1 MVCFCNM
8 KIATNDTTTQAG
20 VFRIS
25 FEDGKEYIGT
35 ANNIQK
41 KISKLSGFFKGKG
54 EYEIHIEETA
64 DSFTD
69 KELSALELKYIKQYN
84 TEEPNGYNKALTK
97 AKPKEPDDYV
107 HYKYTMYYFYQQGK
121 ETYLIS
127 QFYYPIEI
135 GYFDIPKGE
144 TLKTMIE
151 SGKIYMSKDE
161 EIIKNKLI
169 EWKNLKQD

>member
-1 MVCFCNM
+1 MEN
-8 KIATNDTTTQAG
+8 ITTQAG

-41 KISKLSGFFKGKG
+41 KISKLGGFLKDKG
-54 EYEIHIEETA
+54 EYKIHIEETA

-69 KELSALELKYIKQYN
+69 KELSALELKYIRQYN

-97 AKPKEPDDYV
+97 AKPKEPDDYI
-107 HYKYTMYYFYQQGK
+107 HYNRMKFYFYQPGND
-121 ETYLIS
+121 TYLCSIH
-127 QFYYPIEI
+127 YYPLEIE
-135 GYFDIPKGE
+135 YFDMPKGE

-151 SGKIYMSKDE
+151 SGKIYMSTDE
-161 EIIKNKLI
+161 ELIKNKLI
-169 EWKNLKQD
+169 EWKNLKKD

>member
-1 MVCFCNM
+1 MENM
-8 KIATNDTTTQAG
+8 TTQAG

-25 FEDGKEYIGT
+25 FENGKEYIGT

-41 KISKLSGFFKGKG
+41 KISKLGGFLKDKGK
-54 EYEIHIEETA
+54 YEIHIEETA

-69 KELSALELKYIKQYN
+69 KELSSLELKYIKQYN
-84 TEEPNGYNKALTK
+84 TEEPYGYNKASTK

-107 HYKYTMYYFYQQGK
+107 HYNRMKFYFYQPGK

-135 GYFDIPKGE
+135 EYFDIPKGE

>member
-1 MVCFCNM
+1 MEN
-8 KIATNDTTTQAG
+8 ITTQAG

-25 FEDGKEYIGT
+25 FVDGKEYIGT

-54 EYEIHIEETA
+54 EYEIHIEETEEF
-64 DSFTD
+64 FTD

-107 HYKYTMYYFYQQGK
+107 HYNYTRYYFYQPGK
-121 ETYLIS
+121 DTYLMSI
-127 QFYYPIEI
+127 QYYPVD
-135 GYFDIPKGE
+135 GGHFDIPEGE

-161 EIIKNKLI
+161 ELIKNKLI

>member
-1 MVCFCNM
+1 MT
-8 KIATNDTTTQAG
+8 KQAG

-41 KISKLSGFFKGKG
+41 KISKLGGFLKDKG

-107 HYKYTMYYFYQQGK
+107 HYIIQDIIFINPAKI
-121 ETYLIS
+121 LILCL
-127 QFYYPIEI
+127 YII
-135 GYFDIPKGE
+135 
-144 TLKTMIE
+144 TL
-151 SGKIYMSKDE
+151 
-161 EIIKNKLI
+161 
-169 EWKNLKQD
+169 

>member
-1 MVCFCNM
+1 MNKSF
-8 KIATNDTTTQAG
+8 KKHDPNDNY
-20 VFRIS
+20 V
-25 FEDGKEYIGT
+25 
-35 ANNIQK
+35 NNI
-41 KISKLSGFFKGKG
+41 
-54 EYEIHIEETA
+54 
-64 DSFTD
+64 
-69 KELSALELKYIKQYN
+69 IKF
-84 TEEPNGYNKALTK
+84 
-97 AKPKEPDDYV
+97 
-107 HYKYTMYYFYQQGK
+107 YFYQQGK

-161 EIIKNKLI
+161 ELIKNKLI

>member
-1 MVCFCNM
+1 MEN
-8 KIATNDTTTQAG
+8 ITTQSG

-25 FEDGKEYIGT
+25 FEDGKEYICN

-41 KISKLSGFFKGKG
+41 KISKLSGFFKDKG

-69 KELSALELKYIKQYN
+69 KELSALELKYIKKYN

-97 AKPKEPDDYV
+97 AKPKEPDDYI
-107 HYKYTMYYFYQQGK
+107 HYNRMKFYFYQPGK

-135 GYFDIPKGE
+135 EYFDIPKGE

-151 SGKIYMSKDE
+151 SRKIYMSKDE
-161 EIIKNKLI
+161 EIIKNIVIK
-169 EWKNLKQD
+169 WKSLKQD